1 MYADKLNKLPKWAQ
15 SEFQHLEREL
25 ASKKRL
31 INQLTGSEAID
42 YSDLQP
48 GVTYIS
54 YRHEVGYRELDSSAR
69 ILFPSEVGRIE
80 VRGDG
85 GTDVKISSHGGWA
98 DFQVRPEVSNV
109 ITVRAA
115 ARS

>member
-1 MYADKLNKLPKWAQ
+1 MDAARLGKLPKWAQ
-15 SEFQHLEREL
+15 AEFERLEGEL

-31 INQLTGSEAID
+31 VNQLTGSEAID

-54 YRHEVGYRELDSSAR
+54 YRSEVSYRELDSHAR
-69 ILFPSEVGRIE
+69 VLFPSEAGRIE
-80 VRGDG
+80 VSGDG
-85 GTDVKISSHGGWA
+85 GTDVKIYSHGGLS
-98 DFQVRPEVSNV
+98 DFQIRPEVSNA

-115 ARS
+115 KRS